1 MSGEMDGIRIAIC
14 DDCEEDRKFI
24 KDVLDE
30 YAKGQKNLFYVE
42 EFESGE
48 AFLRRETN
56 RFALIFLDIF
66 MTGIN
71 GMEVARTLR
80 ERGEKAMLVFCSS
93 SREFAVESYEVNA
106 LHYLIKDRNKELL
119 YQVLDKF
126 FQAFPVGRSI
136 EVKTGRERRMILMQD
151 IVYVEANNKKCI
163 IHTKEEEIEVTMT
176 MSEMNELLTLPEF
189 ARPIRYAIVSL
200 KEVTAVPTDIVR
212 LSNGVEIPIGRGER
226 KNMKQAF
233 AEYRWMVSKMSERG

>member
-71 GMEVARTLR
+71 GMNAPRT
-80 ERGEKAMLVFCSS
+80 RGKSNACVLLVFKRVCG
-93 SREFAVESYEVNA
+93 R
-106 LHYLIKDRNKELL
+106 
-119 YQVLDKF
+119 VL
-126 FQAFPVGRSI
+126 
-136 EVKTGRERRMILMQD
+136 
-151 IVYVEANNKKCI
+151 
-163 IHTKEEEIEVTMT
+163 
-176 MSEMNELLTLPEF
+176 
-189 ARPIRYAIVSL
+189 
-200 KEVTAVPTDIVR
+200 
-212 LSNGVEIPIGRGER
+212 
-226 KNMKQAF
+226 
-233 AEYRWMVSKMSERG
+233 